1 MAGDVTDNVAAGGH
15 VTLIGVTGVDID
27 DTMEQVGLAMLTPEV
42 LCCLCNPQLVFPAS
56 KAGMGVRHKV
66 QVQVQV
72 QFEV

>member
-42 LCCLCNPQLVFPAS
+42 LCYLRNPQLVFPAS
-56 KAGMGVRHKV
+56 RRTRQASIDARHKV
-66 QVQVQV
+66 QV
-72 QFEV
+72 